1 MENLFIVLL
10 PTICDMSRYA
20 LVAYVLYGAYKL
32 QTLGKLPEWL
42 TSIRS
47 IVTVVF
53 SYTLC
58 QLAMIGKLDTKDFL
72 IVVQAVINFYFLV
85 KQRELGNGNG
95 NGNGNG
101 VDPTRV
107 PPITK

>member
-1 MENLFIVLL
+1 MGILTTLL
-10 PTICDMSRYA
+10 PTIAEVSKYA
-20 LVAYVLYGAYKL
+20 LVAYILYGAYKL
-32 QTLGKLPEWL
+32 QSSGKLPEWL

-47 IVTVVF
+47 IVTIGF

-58 QLAMIGKLDTKDFL
+58 QLVMLGKLDTKDFL

-85 KQRELGNGNG
+85 KQRELGAASNGAG
-95 NGNGNG
+95 E
-101 VDPTRV
+101 